1 MKCSSPD
8 RTYPTFSTH
17 VFHRRCFGKEG
28 SGRRRSRRCKP
39 VWLRCRVCG
48 DGASGWR
55 EKGKS
60 LGGRRA
66 GPAASPAAA
75 ADAQPALSAPRL
87 GSGAH
92 QAGTR
97 ARARGA
103 PLLLLSVPG
112 PRTRRGEAAPGRGAA
127 RSCWAL
133 AAARC
138 SVWPK
143 DRRGRKGKAGTHTLA
158 AARAHC
164 ILVAARPRQG
174 ASGASLAPRLQ
185 PRHLPAPSAAPGPG
199 PTRRPLRAAVPPA
212 PRMHCSPF
220 AVGKRQRPDNLQ
232 TVAQL
237 VLVAE
242 APECCPGE
250 TD

>member
-1 MKCSSPD
+1 RGLQPPQP
-8 RTYPTFSTH
+8 RQPP
-17 VFHRRCFGKEG
+17 
-28 SGRRRSRRCKP
+28 RSRLS
-39 VWLRCRVCG
+39 LRLAPTPARTK
-48 DGASGWR
+48 R
-55 EKGKS
+55 EPAPEP
-60 LGGRRA
+60 GGRRCCSSR
-66 GPAASPAAA
+66 SP
-75 ADAQPALSAPRL
+75 
-87 GSGAH
+87 
-92 QAGTR
+92 
-97 ARARGA
+97 
-103 PLLLLSVPG
+103 VPG
-112 PRTRRGEAAPGRGAA
+112 PRTRRGEAAPGSGAA

-138 SVWPK
+138 SVWPE

-164 ILVAARPRQG
+164 TLVAARPRQG

-185 PRHLPAPSAAPGPG
+185 PRHLPALSVAPGPG
-199 PTRRPLRAAVPPA
+199 PARRPLRPPAPPAPPA
-212 PRMHCSPF
+212 PRLHCSPF

-250 TD
+250 KPGKENGLDNE